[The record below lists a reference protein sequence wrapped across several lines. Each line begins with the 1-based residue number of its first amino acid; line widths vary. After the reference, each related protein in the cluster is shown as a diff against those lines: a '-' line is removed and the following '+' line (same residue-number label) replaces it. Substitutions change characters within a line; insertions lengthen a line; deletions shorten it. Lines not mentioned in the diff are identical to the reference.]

1 MKLAI
6 LDRDGTLNAAGQL
19 PESWTALPGALESI
33 ARLNR
38 AGWHVVL
45 ATNQPGLGLGEMA
58 MAELHALHASMHRAL
73 AAAGARIEAV
83 FYCPHAPG
91 EGCGCHMPAPGL
103 LQQIGERYGAEA
115 HETWVI
121 GSCAEH
127 LQAGSHL
134 GAHLHLVCA
143 QTAAALLTGEPLPA
157 DFPPQVH
164 AHANLAELVAKLL
177 PAEPL
182 PPPAPP
188 TATA

>member
-6 LDRDGTLNAAGQL
+6 LDRDGTLNGAGESFLQA
-19 PESWTALPGALESI
+19 PESWVALPGALEAV

-38 AGWHVVL
+38 GGWHVVL
-45 ATNQPGLGLGEMA
+45 ATNQPGLGLGEVGMS
-58 MAELHALHASMHRAL
+58 ELNALHARMHRAL

-91 EGCGCHMPAPGL
+91 EGCGCRAPAPGL
-103 LQQIGERYGAEA
+103 MRQIAERYGAES

-127 LQAGSHL
+127 LQAGAHL

-143 QTAAALLTGEPLPA
+143 RTAGGGPLSPE
-157 DFPPQVH
+157 FPPQVR
-164 AHANLAELVAKLL
+164 AHASLAELVASLL

-182 PPPAPP
+182 PPPSPP
-188 TATA
+188 G

>member
-6 LDRDGTLNAAGQL
+6 LDRDGTLSAAGQL
-19 PESWTALPGALESI
+19 PENWAALPGALEAI

-45 ATNQPGLGLGEMA
+45 ATNQPGLALGEMV

-83 FYCPHAPG
+83 FYCPHAPD
-91 EGCGCHMPAPGL
+91 EGCHCRKPAPGL
-103 LQQIGERYGAEA
+103 FRQIGERYGAEP

-127 LQAGSHL
+127 LQAGAHL

-143 QTAAALLTGEPLPA
+143 HTAAALLAGQPLPP

-164 AHANLAELVAKLL
+164 AHANLAELVAKML

-182 PPPAPP
+182 PPPAAPAP
-188 TATA
+188 TA